1 MTTTRM
7 SMYHA
12 AARRY
17 FLTGSLS
24 SAATLFRFKEDARQC
39 ALNMGQI
46 LITVGFN
53 QEEPQVA

>member
-1 MTTTRM
+1 
-7 SMYHA
+7 MYHA